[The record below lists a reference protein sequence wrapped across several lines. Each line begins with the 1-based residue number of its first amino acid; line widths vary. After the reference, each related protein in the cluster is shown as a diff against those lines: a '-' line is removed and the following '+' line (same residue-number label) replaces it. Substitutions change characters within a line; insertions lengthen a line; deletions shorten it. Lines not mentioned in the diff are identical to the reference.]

1 MGGKREISLKIR
13 KIHRYLG
20 VFIGLQFLA
29 WTVSG
34 LYFSWTDIDEIHGDQ
49 FKRESVPKKSLYS
62 NLISFDSIPVNVG
75 KLNLVSIDN
84 QPYYWI
90 NEQLLYDALN
100 GTLKKNISEKEAI
113 SVAKQNLIEGLKVDH
128 VELLKTTDSHHEY
141 RGQKLPVY
149 AIHYD
154 HPDLLVAYVDA
165 KSGIFK
171 KIRHESWRW
180 FDFLWMGHT
189 MDYNGRDNFN
199 NLLLR
204 IFSLFGLFT
213 VISGFLLW
221 GTSSPTLRRIL
232 K

>member
-1 MGGKREISLKIR
+1 MSGKREISLKIR

-100 GTLKKNISEKEAI
+100 
-113 SVAKQNLIEGLKVDH
+113 
-128 VELLKTTDSHHEY
+128 
-141 RGQKLPVY
+141 
-149 AIHYD
+149 
-154 HPDLLVAYVDA
+154 
-165 KSGIFK
+165 
-171 KIRHESWRW
+171 
-180 FDFLWMGHT
+180 
-189 MDYNGRDNFN
+189 
-199 NLLLR
+199 
-204 IFSLFGLFT
+204 
-213 VISGFLLW
+213 
-221 GTSSPTLRRIL
+221 
-232 K
+232 

>member
-90 NEQLLYDALN
+90 NEQLLYDALD

-221 GTSSPTLRRIL
+221 GTSSPTLKRIL

>member
-149 AIHYD
+149 AIHFD